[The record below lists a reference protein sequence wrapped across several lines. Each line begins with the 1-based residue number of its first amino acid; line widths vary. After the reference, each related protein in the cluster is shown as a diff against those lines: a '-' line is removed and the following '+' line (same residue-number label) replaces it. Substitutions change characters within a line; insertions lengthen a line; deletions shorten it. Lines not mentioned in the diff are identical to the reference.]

1 MDCYNFFRRVSGVN
15 YFISTLKIRNNFM
28 PESIVLVLENINL
41 KFDFTANTIK
51 NKRAY
56 AIKYDEKA

>member
-1 MDCYNFFRRVSGVN
+1 
-15 YFISTLKIRNNFM
+15 M

-51 NKRAY
+51 NKRAN